1 MLRIKSKLKP
11 VSGAIASAPLIDV
24 VFLLL
29 IFFVLNSSLVFQPG
43 ITMELPEAMNEEMLH
58 AMIPAKKM
66 VLVISGQRDV
76 VTRDQLMFF
85 NNRQISENE
94 FERAFR
100 EEIRKT
106 HEAIYAYKSELSKD
120 DMPVLMLMADVSTP
134 HGLTSKV
141 RSLAKKHCV
150 TVFDVYG
157 SKK

>member
-43 ITMELPEAMNEEMLH
+43 ITMELPDAMNEEMLH

-66 VLVISGQRDV
+66 VLVISGQRDA
-76 VTRDQLMFF
+76 VTGDQLMFF
-85 NNRQISENE
+85 NNRQINESE

-100 EEIRKT
+100 EEIRKKNKNGRQSRK
-106 HEAIYAYKSELSKD
+106 YRN
-120 DMPVLMLMADVSTP
+120 VSQ
-134 HGLTSKV
+134 HSFF
-141 RSLAKKHCV
+141 SLIICIGEYRAV
-150 TVFDVYG
+150 IEP
-157 SKK
+157 